1 MPPVTAVA
9 ARSAV
14 TSVATSAAVTPVGRR
29 RGCSTCSWRFR
40 RRRRHRRPPLP
51 ELACWPASNPP
62 RPPVPACP
70 RHRRRRPFRRDQRRH
85 QRRRYPRGA
94 SKGMLDVLYGPAAR
108 RRECSTRCRPAGAP
122 RRQRERQPSRCGGQP
137 SGHTTSTTP
146 PSTESVQSLA
156 AVRRS
161 TTSSPGWPRTRRGCR
176 WATAGSPPSG
186 AGPRLCSQ

>member
-1 MPPVTAVA
+1 MRIQGQLGV
-9 ARSAV
+9 
-14 TSVATSAAVTPVGRR
+14 SAAADRHRQPGPVAGGQLDVGRPIDEVDQLLQIGVGADGDHAHVLDHLAPGGRYR
-29 RGCSTCSWRFR
+29 RVDDAQLRADRIRSGG
-40 RRRRHRRPPLP
+40 
-51 ELACWPASNPP
+51 APA
-62 RPPVPACP
+62 
-70 RHRRRRPFRRDQRRH
+70 
-85 QRRRYPRGA
+85 
-94 SKGMLDVLYGPAAR
+94 GMLNAMSACRCAPAPSVNGNR
-108 RRECSTRCRPAGAP
+108 AGVA
-122 RRQRERQPSRCGGQP
+122 GQP

>member
-1 MPPVTAVA
+1 MTTHTSSTTWRQAAGTAVSTTRSC
-9 ARSAV
+9 ARTGYGPGGA
-14 TSVATSAAVTPVGRR
+14 
-29 RGCSTCSWRFR
+29 
-40 RRRRHRRPPLP
+40 
-51 ELACWPASNPP
+51 PA
-62 RPPVPACP
+62 
-70 RHRRRRPFRRDQRRH
+70 
-85 QRRRYPRGA
+85 
-94 SKGMLDVLYGPAAR
+94 GMLNAMSACRCAPAPSVNGNR
-108 RRECSTRCRPAGAP
+108 AGVA
-122 RRQRERQPSRCGGQP
+122 GQP